1 MYRLGTDFKCRS
13 EFGAVLMAVL
23 MALLIGGCAT
33 SGSKKSVSD
42 ETASNE
48 TAGSREAS
56 APTTP
61 PEQAIRPAS
70 VEVEANLGFTVTE
83 VVSITGDSRADYHEA
98 LSLLAH
104 EDYKGGIALLVEVTD
119 RTPDATAPF
128 VDLGIAYSRSG
139 AFEKAESS
147 LNHALASTPD
157 HPVAH
162 NELGIVY
169 RKLGR
174 FELARRS
181 YERALGIYP
190 GFHYARRNLA
200 VLCDLYLADLTC
212 ALEHYEIYSQAVTD
226 DREVNIWISDI
237 RNRISPTE

>member
-1 MYRLGTDFKCRS
+1 
-13 EFGAVLMAVL
+13 
-23 MALLIGGCAT
+23 
-33 SGSKKSVSD
+33 
-42 ETASNE
+42 
-48 TAGSREAS
+48 
-56 APTTP
+56 
-61 PEQAIRPAS
+61 
-70 VEVEANLGFTVTE
+70 
-83 VVSITGDSRADYHEA
+83 
-98 LSLLAH
+98 
-104 EDYKGGIALLVEVTD
+104 
-119 RTPDATAPF
+119 
-128 VDLGIAYSRSG
+128 
-139 AFEKAESS
+139 
-147 LNHALASTPD
+147 
-157 HPVAH
+157 VAH